1 MRAALHSIN
10 GRILLIPLI
19 ALAALLVVGM
29 VSIHIIANVTLVEHE
44 ARARVVTEAA
54 AKIVEFYEGQAER
67 GEMTTPAAQA
77 AAKDALRA
85 VRYDDNE
92 YIIVRGLD
100 GVILVNGL
108 FKKRE
113 GTPSIDNKDSNGTYF
128 GREMIAAAQ
137 AGGAFSYYLWPKR
150 PNTPPIRKATYSKLT
165 PGWKWVVGSGV
176 YLDEVD
182 AAVWRNAELTIG
194 IVGAVA
200 LVTFAVALWLGRRIT
215 RPILDL
221 SGTAHRLADGDLSI
235 AVPALGRRDE
245 IGIMAQ
251 AIAVLKERAVEA
263 ARLTGEQDR
272 LKATAIDERKSA
284 MRKLAD
290 AFESSVKGVVDKMAS
305 SAVGLEAA
313 ANSMRAAASTANG
326 ETTAAAAAA
335 EQTSGNVAT
344 VAAATE
350 QLSASVHEISRQVA
364 QSSQIASDAV
374 AGTERANADMT
385 ALADSAKRVGDIVA
399 LISGI
404 ADQTNLLALNATIEA
419 ARAGAAGKGFA
430 VVASEVKALASQTA
444 KATDDIQAKVGEIQT
459 MTVTAVT
466 ALDGINGTV
475 GRMNQIT
482 AAVASAV
489 EEQGAATR
497 GIAGNVQ
504 QAAAGTQAV
513 SRNVTTAQRAVAET
527 GTIATNV
534 LGAAG
539 TLSGEAERLRSEVA
553 EFLATVR
560 AA

>member
-1 MRAALHSIN
+1 MRAAVRSIN
-10 GRILLIPLI
+10 GRLLLIPLI

-29 VSIHIIANVTLVEHE
+29 VSIRIIADVTLAEHQ
-44 ARARVVTEAA
+44 ARARVVTEAM
-54 AKIVEFYEGQAER
+54 AKIVEFYEAKATR
-67 GEMTTPAAQA
+67 GEMPVAAAQA
-77 AAKDALRA
+77 SAKEALRA
-85 VRYDDNE
+85 VRYDGTE
-92 YIIVRGLD
+92 YVIVRNMD
-100 GVILVNGL
+100 GVILVNGG
-108 FKKRE
+108 FPKRE
-113 GTPSIDNKDSNGTYF
+113 GAQSNDNRDANGVYF
-128 GREMIAAAQ
+128 SREMTKAAE
-137 AGGAFSYYLWPKR
+137 AGGGFSYYLWPKR
-150 PNTPPIRKATYSKLT
+150 PNTPPLRKATYSTLT
-165 PGWKWVVGSGV
+165 PGWKWVIASGV

-182 AAVWRNAELTIG
+182 AVVWRNTELTIG
-194 IVGAVA
+194 IVAAVA
-200 LVTFAVALWLGRRIT
+200 LVSFAAAFWLGRRIT
-215 RPILDL
+215 RPILEL

-235 AVPALGRRDE
+235 AVPALDRRDE
-245 IGIMAQ
+245 IGTMAQ

-263 ARLTGEQDR
+263 ARLAVEQDR
-272 LKATAIDERKSA
+272 LKATAIDERKHA

-290 AFESSVKGVVDKMAS
+290 AFESSVKSVVDKMAS
-305 SAVGLEAA
+305 SAAGLETA

-335 EQTSGNVAT
+335 EQTSANVAT

-399 LISGI
+399 LLSGI

-419 ARAGAAGKGFA
+419 ARAGEAGKGFA

-444 KATDDIQAKVGEIQT
+444 KATDEIQAKVGEIQT
-459 MTVTAVT
+459 MTTTAVT
-466 ALDGINGTV
+466 ALNGINGTV
-475 GRMNQIT
+475 GRMNEIT

-504 QAAAGTQAV
+504 QAAAGTRAV
-513 SRNVTTAQRAVAET
+513 SGNVATAQRAVAET

-539 TLSGEAERLRSEVA
+539 TLSSEAERLRSEVA
-553 EFLATVR
+553 EFLANVR

>member
-1 MRAALHSIN
+1 MSTLRSIN

-19 ALAALLVVGM
+19 ALAALLVVGV
-29 VSIHIIANVTLVEHE
+29 VSIRIIGDVTLAEHQ
-44 ARARVVTEAA
+44 ARARVVTEAMV
-54 AKIVEFYEGQAER
+54 KIVEFYEDKTAR
-67 GEMTTPAAQA
+67 GEMPIAQAQA
-77 AAKDALRA
+77 AAKEALRA
-85 VRYDDNE
+85 VRYDGTE
-92 YIIVRGLD
+92 YVIVRNLE
-100 GVILVNGL
+100 GVILVNGG
-108 FKKRE
+108 FPKRE
-113 GTPSIDNKDSNGTYF
+113 GAQSNDNKDANGVYF
-128 GREMIAAAQ
+128 SREMTKAAQ
-137 AGGAFSYYLWPKR
+137 AGGGFSYYLWPKR
-150 PNTPPIRKATYSKLT
+150 PNTPPIRKATYSQLT
-165 PGWKWVVGSGV
+165 PGWKWVIASGV

-182 AAVWRNAELTIG
+182 AAVWRNTELTIG
-194 IVGAVA
+194 IVAAVA
-200 LVTFAVALWLGRRIT
+200 LVTFAVAFWLGRRIT

-235 AVPALGRRDE
+235 AVPALDRRDE
-245 IGIMAQ
+245 IGTMAQ

-263 ARLTGEQDR
+263 ARLADEQGR
-272 LKATAIDERKSA
+272 LKAAAIDERKSA

-290 AFESSVKGVVDKMAS
+290 AFESSVKSVVDKMAS
-305 SAVGLEAA
+305 SATGLEAA

-335 EQTSGNVAT
+335 EQTSANVAT
-344 VAAATE
+344 VASATE
-350 QLSASVHEISRQVA
+350 QLSASVQEISRQVA

-374 AGTERANADMT
+374 SGTERANADMT

-419 ARAGAAGKGFA
+419 ARAGEAGKGFA

-475 GRMNQIT
+475 GRMNEIT

-504 QAAAGTQAV
+504 QAAAGTRAV
-513 SRNVTTAQRAVAET
+513 SGNVTTAQRAVAET

-539 TLSGEAERLRSEVA
+539 TLSSEAERLRSEVA
-553 EFLATVR
+553 EFLANVR